1 MNNFYKIIHTSS
13 RTLWGNREQRILCE
27 SLWMKKNGHQVSITA
42 PGDSPL
48 FKKAKKS
55 GLMVYPISFKP
66 LAGIGEYS
74 RLKQIFTEEQ
84 PFVVN
89 AHGKGDAK
97 LALKAAQAT
106 DVPCRIMSR
115 HNGKRVKNTWSNK
128 KIYKTRPH
136 YIFTTSKASKSHLR
150 QTFVLSDMQIFSFP
164 DGIIIPD
171 TDIYIDQTKRT
182 AGRQRIAH
190 TLGLEP
196 DARFIGVF
204 GRTSPQNKELLRIL
218 AAKLDRHYPSHH
230 LVILDTIKSY
240 NTQDEKCSSRLH
252 MLRETEEKNIC
263 YEALDCCIYL
273 PDYQNFY
280 QGVPFEATMAMA
292 CFCPVIGPDT
302 PGIRDILIDNKT
314 GKVFNPEQPESLP
327 KVISWILNSPP
338 DLLTLIR
345 TARARI
351 ERRHT
356 MDAIGRDILR
366 IYRLRQIKLDRRFQM
381 IS

>member
-13 RTLWGNREQRILCE
+13 RNLWGNRERRILCE
-27 SLWMKKNGHQVSITA
+27 SLWMKKNGHQVVIVA

-48 FKKAKKS
+48 FKKAKKN
-55 GLMVYPISFKP
+55 GLMAYAISFKA
-66 LAGIGEYS
+66 LAGIGEYT

-128 KIYKTRPH
+128 KIYKTWPH
-136 YIFTTSKASKSHLR
+136 YIFTTSKESKNHLR
-150 QTFVLSDMQIFSFP
+150 QTFSLSDMQIFSFP
-164 DGIIIPD
+164 DGIIMPD
-171 TDIYIDQTKRT
+171 TDTYIDREKRA
-182 AGRQRIAH
+182 AGRQMIAN

-196 DARFIGVF
+196 DIHFIGIF
-204 GRTSPQNKELLRIL
+204 GTINAPNQQLLRTS
-218 AAKLDRHYPSHH
+218 AAQLNRHFPSHH
-230 LVILDTIKSY
+230 LLILAPPDS
-240 NTQDEKCSSRLH
+240 QSP
-252 MLRETEEKNIC
+252 MEEKLFSRVHILRLAEGNDAC

-273 PDYQNFY
+273 PDHRNFY
-280 QGVPFEATMAMA
+280 QGIPFEVTMAMA
-292 CFCPVIGPDT
+292 CFCPVISPDT
-302 PGIRDILIDNKT
+302 PGIREILIDNKT
-314 GKVFNPEQPESLP
+314 GKIFNPKQSDSLP
-327 KVISWILNSPP
+327 KIINWVLNTPP
-338 DLLTLIR
+338 DLLALIR
-345 TARARI
+345 TARASV
-351 ERRHT
+351 EKHYT

-366 IYRLRQIKLDRRFQM
+366 IYRLRQIKLNRRFQM